1 MEPQASIKIS
11 NYQVKN
17 HISTVKMGDMLV
29 LGMDMRISFVDINSH
44 VCLGEFECDGRVE
57 SIGISND
64 KKEIFVYTN

>member
-1 MEPQASIKIS
+1 
-11 NYQVKN
+11 
-17 HISTVKMGDMLV
+17 MGDMLV

-64 KKEIFVYTN
+64 QKEIFVYTN